1 MAFCYHLRIGL
12 WVSTAYDLQIDR
24 HTQSQN
30 QTLEQNSRTFV
41 SYKQDVLVTYLPLA
55 KLAYNNSVDASTGVT
70 PFYVKQMVYP
80 LIEEAIPEIPD
91 DGSVHDMPNV
101 KARAKQMVELHAF
114 LEKRW
119 QEASAM

>member
-1 MAFCYHLRIGL
+1 
-12 WVSTAYDLQIDR
+12 
-24 HTQSQN
+24 
-30 QTLEQNSRTFV
+30 
-41 SYKQDVLVTYLPLA
+41 
-55 KLAYNNSVDASTGVT
+55 LAYNNSVDASTGVT